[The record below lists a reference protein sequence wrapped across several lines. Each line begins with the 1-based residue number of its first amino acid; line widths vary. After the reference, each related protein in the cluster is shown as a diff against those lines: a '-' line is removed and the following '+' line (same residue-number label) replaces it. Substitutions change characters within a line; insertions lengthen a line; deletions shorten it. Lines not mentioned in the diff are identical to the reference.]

1 MLKTIAKC
9 KIKIQNFAPSEK
21 NPPVIFYM
29 LEHLKVAS
37 INDNMIQK

>member
-1 MLKTIAKC
+1 MLKQL
-9 KIKIQNFAPSEK
+9 QNVKSKFKTLHHQKK